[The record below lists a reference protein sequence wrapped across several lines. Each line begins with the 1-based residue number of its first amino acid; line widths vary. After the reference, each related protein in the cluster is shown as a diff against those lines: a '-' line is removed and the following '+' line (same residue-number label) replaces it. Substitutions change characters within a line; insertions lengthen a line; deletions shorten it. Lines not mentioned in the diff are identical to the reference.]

1 MRKQDC
7 CAGIALHTSCYVLGR
22 LAHNNVEVVM
32 TYHQNHLISEMQ
44 NGDREDQEIRIN
56 ITMIFSPFKDYALG
70 QVLTLNV
77 VRDHDEPSPWVLHA
91 RVRRLH
97 TRSLS
102 CTMVVDLL
110 DEEHVLL
117 KDGVAFLKLFDR
129 RFSDSLRSQCPFEP
143 WTRTSSRTTLIG

>member
-1 MRKQDC
+1 
-7 CAGIALHTSCYVLGR
+7 
-22 LAHNNVEVVM
+22 M
-32 TYHQNHLISEMQ
+32 T
-44 NGDREDQEIRIN
+44 
-56 ITMIFSPFKDYALG
+56 FSPFKDYALG

-129 RFSDSLRSQCPFEP
+129 RFSDNLRSQCPFEP